1 MVMATYWCE
10 SRYNVN
16 GTLVA
21 AHGGVA
27 TPWNSESGYS
37 PRPERRGFSRC

>member
-1 MVMATYWCE
+1 MDLVTPLGE
-10 SRYNVN
+10 LRYNVN

-27 TPWNSESGYS
+27 TPWNSGLS
-37 PRPERRGFSRC
+37 FIVIL